1 MYPFRTRKPRSGAA
15 TAKEN
20 PAKWPKAD
28 ARTRTGDP
36 FITREKQVRDGRPR
50 AGTWRHL
57 LAGNW
62 VLSQASRWTRVPASA
77 RVDVPVLYPSRNGR
91 AGQAHAYRTLD
102 RIQDIAGSSPA
113 G

>member
-36 FITREKQVRDGRPR
+36 FITRERRVRDARPR
-50 AGTWRHL
+50 AGTCGHV
-57 LAGNW
+57 LAG
-62 VLSQASRWTRVPASA
+62 VRPFERVGGGTRVPARA
-77 RVDVPVLYPSRNGR
+77 RADVPVLYPVEADVYAEGR
-91 AGQAHAYRTLD
+91 AHRAMSQLD
-102 RIQDIAGSSPA
+102 S
-113 G
+113 